1 MTTGPFLTRG
11 KLNGAGDL
19 LSDHRSHRSG
29 EKVEIHYRE
38 PKGMA
43 VNFAVPVMT
52 ASFMPVSS

>member
-1 MTTGPFLTRG
+1 MVRVIFSPT
-11 KLNGAGDL
+11 
-19 LSDHRSHRSG
+19 RSHRSG

-43 VNFAVPVMT
+43 VNFAGSVMT